1 MNSAKHSA
9 IVESIVASLI
19 ASRRSSTR
27 FAEPPRLH
35 HAGMQIEIVRHH
47 RRAEDAER
55 EIEHV
60 GIA

>member
-1 MNSAKHSA
+1 M
-9 IVESIVASLI
+9 VESDGRELDRLAPVGDAVAE
-19 ASRRSSTR
+19 A
-27 FAEPPRLH
+27 PRLH

-60 GIA
+60 RDW